1 MNKNLD
7 SQAAF
12 SGFFFLF
19 FFVFVFPLIG
29 LFFLNVRRV
38 H

>member
-12 SGFFFLF
+12 SGFFWF